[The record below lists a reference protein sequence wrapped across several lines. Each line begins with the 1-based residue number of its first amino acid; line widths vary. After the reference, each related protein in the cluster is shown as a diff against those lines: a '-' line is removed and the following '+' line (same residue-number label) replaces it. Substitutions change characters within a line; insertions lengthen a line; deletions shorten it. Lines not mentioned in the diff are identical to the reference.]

1 MFCPKCGKEIPDTA
15 KFCSGCGTQTI
26 KTQAPVQQQKTV
38 QQPKPQTQPQ
48 QPVHQPK
55 PQTQPQVK
63 VKQPV
68 QKPPKKENGGN
79 KGVLI
84 GIIVA
89 LAVVVIGLV
98 GFIVSQNVVNNNKPA
113 TGNSVAQSS
122 SVAKNSSSKAQSS
135 TVQSSTEPS
144 SSVAPAER
152 DYIIPDSSTRII
164 SESEIS
170 NLTKEELRL
179 ARNEIYARHG
189 RKFQDEELQKYFDSK
204 SWYRG
209 TIEPKDFTDNML
221 SDIEK
226 NNKDLIVK
234 MEQR

>member
-1 MFCPKCGKEIPDTA
+1 M
-15 KFCSGCGTQTI
+15 
-26 KTQAPVQQQKTV
+26 
-38 QQPKPQTQPQ
+38 
-48 QPVHQPK
+48 
-55 PQTQPQVK
+55 
-63 VKQPV
+63 
-68 QKPPKKENGGN
+68 
-79 KGVLI
+79 
-84 GIIVA
+84 
-89 LAVVVIGLV
+89 
-98 GFIVSQNVVNNNKPA
+98 
-113 TGNSVAQSS
+113 
-122 SVAKNSSSKAQSS
+122 AKNSSSKAQSS